1 MVTPVCNPITRG
13 GGGSQEDC
21 ELEDSLGYIVNLRV
35 TWAKYE
41 DPVEEEG
48 KEEERKETQE
58 VS

>member
-1 MVTPVCNPITRG
+1 
-13 GGGSQEDC
+13 
-21 ELEDSLGYIVNLRV
+21 LGYIVNLRV